1 MGVLEIPSDETA
13 LRQEVETF
21 IDDNGK
27 IDMQAMKDKGYME
40 DQIYDIMNA
49 YFLATARVLAAYRR
63 DRKAQDTMLKF
74 LHDKVQLQE
83 EKILCAD
90 KYMSYLC
97 DVKSTQEINNNLY
110 TKVEDNVS
118 RCSDKEVVYDENS
131 TDEGKPIRHS
141 PSAPELSP
149 SKYFNSFSVESNVK
163 ESKSSHNICPDTIE
177 NTSPNEKEESVEI
190 IRRVPTPYPNVRKY
204 GRFPKPSRNS
214 SFVTELVSKK
224 GQSKQAPQ
232 SRKTVTHCNNT
243 GQLKTVINKFEDVLG
258 LSAILK
264 NDDVSLQSDL
274 EDDRSE
280 YTLSNEDVITLKSD
294 HVTDRSKYTLSNDDI
309 TLENG
314 HVDDRSKDTL
324 SNNGITLE
332 SGHVTDRSKDTLS
345 NDDVTLESGP
355 LDDGSG
361 NHLSIARD
369 ASSSVSSCFQ
379 DYVKVNVDDTI
390 GMSPHTSSSDADSR
404 TDFQSL
410 SHSTVN
416 CQKSQSQKTIVSES
430 SCFSS
435 VVARLQSSSLSVQ
448 VSSDSS
454 NTHSRTDSQTLS
466 ESTVDY
472 QSNQSQT
479 TNVHELSCFSST
491 VTRLKSSSVS
501 YKSAPPMFTSDR
513 SLQRSFSSE
522 SHKMS
527 HFSIE
532 CVRIHQSMSLA
543 DGKINQSD
551 VSIFCGND
559 ELQTNSQ
566 CDISQTSNVE
576 SRASEN
582 SDESSD

>member
-74 LHDKVQLQE
+74 LHDKIQLHE

-110 TKVEDNVS
+110 TKVEENVS
-118 RCSDKEVVYDENS
+118 RCSDKEIVYVENI
-131 TDEGKPIRHS
+131 TNEGKPIRHS

-149 SKYFNSFSVESNVK
+149 SKYFNSFSVEPNVK
-163 ESKSSHNICPDTIE
+163 ETKSSNNICTDTIE

-214 SFVTELVSKK
+214 SFVTELVTKTDTTRK
-224 GQSKQAPQ
+224 SKQAPQ

-264 NDDVSLQSDL
+264 NDDVSLESDL
-274 EDDRSE
+274 ADDRSE
-280 YTLSNEDVITLKSD
+280 YTLSNEDVTLESS
-294 HVTDRSKYTLSNDDI
+294 HVTNQSKDTLSNDDI

-314 HVDDRSKDTL
+314 HVDYRSKDTL

-332 SGHVTDRSKDTLS
+332 SGHVTDQSKDTLS

-361 NHLSIARD
+361 NHLSIASD

-379 DYVKVNVDDTI
+379 DYVKVNVDETI
-390 GMSPHTSSSDADSR
+390 EMSPHTSSSDADSR

-416 CQKSQSQKTIVSES
+416 CQRSQSHKIIVSES

-448 VSSDSS
+448 VSSDSL

-466 ESTVDY
+466 QSTVDY

-479 TNVHELSCFSST
+479 TNVHESSCFSST
-491 VTRLKSSSVS
+491 VTKLKSSSMS
-501 YKSAPPMFTSDR
+501 YKSAPPMFTSDK

-576 SRASEN
+576 SRASET
-582 SDESSD
+582 